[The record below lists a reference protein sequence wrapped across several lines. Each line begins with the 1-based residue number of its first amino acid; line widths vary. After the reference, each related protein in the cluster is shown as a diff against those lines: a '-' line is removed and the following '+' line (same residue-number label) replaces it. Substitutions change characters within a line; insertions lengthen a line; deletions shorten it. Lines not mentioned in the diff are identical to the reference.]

1 MKLIK
6 RILILKDIAYHL
18 KNRKIFN
25 ELVERKS
32 SESKNLEKKVNPY
45 NLIYKYKSKGKI
57 PKSEWSKSKQKLS
70 KSGRIIQKFKRWK
83 YKPQKSTKKLNQL

>member
-32 SESKNLEKKVNPY
+32 SESKNLEKKLILTIWFISTNLKEKFRNPNGQNQNRNY
-45 NLIYKYKSKGKI
+45 QNLVELFKNLKDGNIN
-57 PKSEWSKSKQKLS
+57 PKKVLK
-70 KSGRIIQKFKRWK
+70 
-83 YKPQKSTKKLNQL
+83 N